1 MFLRVRHRKALCR
14 DRFKACFRGF
24 LRCSRCS
31 SCGRDKLSEA
41 GEFYLRYLARMQS
54 SCLAVL
60 CVGVCRIARRFEFCV
75 AFGILRM
82 CRSTFV
88 LRALRVLLGVRCSH
102 FAPPAL
108 GCCVLCPRRA
118 VLRFGVLRVALYV
131 VWHSHLE
138 FYVRRLAS
146 DLASLL
152 EISCEVVCASF
163 DAFVRHPRLSCFACA
178 IERSK
183 TRVWRLALASPCV
196 FCRACV
202 TQRPMRAVKF

>member
-1 MFLRVRHRKALCR
+1 MS
-14 DRFKACFRGF
+14 
-24 LRCSRCS
+24 CSRYS
-31 SCGRDKLSEA
+31 SCGRDKLSKT
-41 GEFYLRYLARMQS
+41 GEIYLRYLCGCKVPALLFCASAFVVSR
-54 SCLAVL
+54 V
-60 CVGVCRIARRFEFCV
+60 IFEFCA
-75 AFGILRM
+75 AFSILRM

-118 VLRFGVLRVALYV
+118 TLRFGVLRVALYV

-146 DLASLL
+146 HLASSL

-163 DAFVRHPRLSCFACA
+163 DAIARICVLRVSRVRSSVRKLSLAPSTCAALRLLPSMRHA
-178 IERSK
+178 
-183 TRVWRLALASPCV
+183 ASDA
-196 FCRACV
+196 R
-202 TQRPMRAVKF
+202 R

>member
-1 MFLRVRHRKALCR
+1 
-14 DRFKACFRGF
+14 
-24 LRCSRCS
+24 
-31 SCGRDKLSEA
+31 
-41 GEFYLRYLARMQS
+41 MQS
-54 SCLAVL
+54 VCLAVL
-60 CVGVCRIARRFEFCV
+60 CVGVCCVARRCEFCV
-75 AFGILRM
+75 AFSILRM

-88 LRALRVLLGVRCSH
+88 LRALRVLLGVRRSH

-108 GCCVLCPRRA
+108 GYCVLCLRRA
-118 VLRFGVLRVALYV
+118 TLRIASYV

-146 DLASLL
+146 HLASSL

-163 DAFVRHPRLSCFACA
+163 DAIAKHPRITCFARV

-183 TRVWRLALASPCV
+183 TRVWRLALAPLCV
-196 FCRACV
+196 FYQACV